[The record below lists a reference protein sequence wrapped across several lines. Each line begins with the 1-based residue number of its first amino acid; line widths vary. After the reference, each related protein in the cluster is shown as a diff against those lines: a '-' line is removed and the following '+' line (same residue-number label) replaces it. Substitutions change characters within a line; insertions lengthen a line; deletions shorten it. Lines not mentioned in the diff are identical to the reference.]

1 MKTSFKRA
9 FGLILVLT
17 LVCTLLFA
25 FTACDNSDEMSALE
39 KKVQELQNKV
49 AGFEESTAEK
59 AITVNIGENSYTLTT
74 RENRMVYALS
84 ELVEKG
90 SIATFTY
97 AKGSYGAF
105 ITALDTLAPTG
116 YQYIAIYHT
125 IDNEAYKQASGTWNP
140 DYTVFTPTGGYDT
153 KVVNEVTYFYSSV
166 GISSL
171 PVIDG
176 ATYLFVIE

>member
-105 ITALDTLAPTG
+105 ITALDTPRPDTSILRFIIPLITKHINRRQARGTRITP
-116 YQYIAIYHT
+116 YSLLRVAT
-125 IDNEAYKQASGTWNP
+125 IPRW
-140 DYTVFTPTGGYDT
+140 
-153 KVVNEVTYFYSSV
+153 
-166 GISSL
+166 
-171 PVIDG
+171 
-176 ATYLFVIE
+176 